1 MKKFSAGG
9 AQGKYDRR
17 MADIKK
23 DFAKDSAGK
32 SGRALEVLEAKRAQ
46 RIADAED
53 DRAKRMGTDRTAT
66 RAAERLAESN
76 LTKTRKYGAPQ
87 SVTKDT
93 AGPTGKIADTL
104 GTITTP
110 KSELASK
117 PSSFKEAFK
126 EARSRLGAG
135 KTFTFGGKSYTTNI
149 AGEGRKPVQK
159 PVQKAAPTPEKKVA
173 PEKTIAPSKF
183 DSKAFADL
191 KAKMP
196 KPTVTTTGGTALRG
210 KPGGTPLIRF
220 GRDVAND
227 PARKAKLAEMK
238 RAAEAPGATQF
249 AKDRYKSAVSSD
261 MYAKGGAVKKK
272 ETTMKY
278 RSGGSTPPQPT
289 PADRARSKKHLD
301 ELKKLK
307 PTPEQAA
314 AIGRANRSSGYAKG
328 GKVKKAS
335 GGVLGGLAPN
345 TAGGTVTRATP
356 GNTLT
361 GVPSPSAPAANTA
374 APMQS
379 KPMPSNMGASP
390 QERALMRAVDSQKA
404 SAPPAANTAG
414 GTVTRATPGNTLTG
428 VPSPSAQMQASQPL
442 VSRPRDP
449 TPAPQTAS
457 PTKVTPL
464 EALQAK
470 YSSATP
476 NRDKSATITSAGV
489 RTPASFDRNQALR
502 DFNTVGRNFIDQG
515 VPQKQV
521 IQAQGELRKLQMD
534 NSSTPAQH
542 QAAIQGILARMNS
555 LIPKKSSPQVDK
567 RFAKGGSTKAATKS
581 GRALVKKSAD
591 TEGRAMK
598 KFAAGGLT
606 SGHKAANG
614 VAKKGLT
621 KGKQV
626 KMNKGGACYAKGGS
640 VRGIDGI
647 ATKGKTRC
655 KGARK

>member
-1 MKKFSAGG
+1 MARAMKKFSAGG

-76 LTKTRKYGAPQ
+76 LTKTRKYGAPKAVSKLEPIASEKITETL
-87 SVTKDT
+87 SVPKMD
-93 AGPTGKIADTL
+93 ASIGAKPAAKKSVAR
-104 GTITTP
+104 TP
-110 KSELASK
+110 VKSK
-117 PSSFKEAFK
+117 PSAADTARGKFFQDSLAKADFKKTAKMAEA
-126 EARSRLGAG
+126 
-135 KTFTFGGKSYTTNI
+135 
-149 AGEGRKPVQK
+149 P
-159 PVQKAAPTPEKKVA
+159 
-173 PEKTIAPSKF
+173 IAPSKF

-238 RAAEAPGATQF
+238 RAAEAPGASAW
-249 AKDRYKSAVSSD
+249 AKDRYKYAVSSG

-278 RSGGSTPPQPT
+278 RSGGSTPPKPT
-289 PADRARSKKHLD
+289 AADRAADAKFRKSIKN
-301 ELKKLK
+301 LK

-328 GKVKKAS
+328 GKVKKMAV
-335 GGVLGGLAPN
+335 GGMAPN

-374 APMQS
+374 
-379 KPMPSNMGASP
+379 
-390 QERALMRAVDSQKA
+390 
-404 SAPPAANTAG
+404 G

-428 VPSPSAQMQASQPL
+428 VPSPSAPAANTAARATTTSA
-442 VSRPRDP
+442 
-449 TPAPQTAS
+449 APQTAS
-457 PTKVTPL
+457 PTTTAPAPYKPVTPL
-464 EALQAK
+464 QNVQNFIDRK

-476 NRDKSATITSAGV
+476 NRDASATANPTTQAS
-489 RTPASFDRNQALR
+489 TPAKFDRNQSLR
-502 DFNTVGRNFIDQG
+502 DFNSVARTFLNQG
-515 VPQKQV
+515 VSNKEL
-521 IQAQGELRKLQMD
+521 IRAQGELRKLQMD

-542 QAAIQGILARMNS
+542 QAAMQSIIARMNS
-555 LIPKKSSPQVDK
+555 LVPSKGAGAGAIKGPGGGL
-567 RFAKGGSTKAATKS
+567 AKGGSTKAATKS

-591 TEGRAMK
+591 TGGRAMK
-598 KFAAGGLT
+598 KYAKGGLVG
-606 SGHKAANG
+606 GHKAANG
-614 VAKKGLT
+614 IAKKGLT

-640 VRGIDGI
+640 VRSIDGI

>member
-1 MKKFSAGG
+1 MARMVKKFSAGG

-66 RAAERLAESN
+66 RKAEYEAEQRLSRTRKFGADKPVATPAATPVKAPAATTAPAAETA
-76 LTKTRKYGAPQ
+76 KAKPQ
-87 SVTKDT
+87 SFG
-93 AGPTGKIADTL
+93 A
-104 GTITTP
+104 
-110 KSELASK
+110 
-117 PSSFKEAFK
+117 AFK

-149 AGEGRKPVQK
+149 ASEGRKPVQK
-159 PVQKAAPTPEKKVA
+159 PVQKAAPTPEKKV
-173 PEKTIAPSKF
+173 EKTIAPSKF

-238 RAAEAPGATQF
+238 RAAEAPGASAW
-249 AKDRYKSAVSSD
+249 AKGRYKDAVSSG

-278 RSGGSTPPQPT
+278 RSGGSTPPKPT
-289 PADRARSKKHLD
+289 AADRAADAKFRKSIKN
-301 ELKKLK
+301 LK

-328 GKVKKAS
+328 GKVKKMAV
-335 GGVLGGLAPN
+335 GGMAP
-345 TAGGTVTRATP
+345 TTP
-356 GNTLT
+356 TT
-361 GVPSPSAPAANTA
+361 
-374 APMQS
+374 
-379 KPMPSNMGASP
+379 
-390 QERALMRAVDSQKA
+390 
-404 SAPPAANTAG
+404 PAANTAG

-449 TPAPQTAS
+449 APAPTPAPQTAS
-457 PTKVTPL
+457 PTTTAPAPYKPVTPL
-464 EALQAK
+464 QNVQNFIDRK

-476 NRDKSATITSAGV
+476 NRDASAKANPTTQAS
-489 RTPASFDRNQALR
+489 TPAKFDRNQSLR
-502 DFNTVGRNFIDQG
+502 DFNSVARTFLNQG
-515 VPQKQV
+515 VSNKEL
-521 IQAQGELRKLQMD
+521 IRAQGELRKLQMD

-542 QAAIQGILARMNS
+542 QAAMQSIIARMNS
-555 LIPKKSSPQVDK
+555 LVPSKGAGAGAIKGPGGGL
-567 RFAKGGSTKAATKS
+567 AKGGSTKAATKS

-640 VRGIDGI
+640 VRSIDGI